1 MNKKLFIQFA
11 KKVLKLAEVT
21 IGDKT
26 YYVEGDIVEGA
37 ELLDEN
43 GEVLADG
50 EYEIAIGDE
59 KMNLVIEDGKV
70 KTATKI
76 EIEVE
81 QKEVQEPE
89 QQPTEKDEKDLKI
102 EELEGLLKDRDA
114 IIEELNQKIKELE
127 DAKKA
132 PVDDPIKMNK
142 VNEEKVVKNGALKYF
157 E

>member
-50 EYEIAIGDE
+50 EYEIAIGEE
-59 KMNLVIEDGKV
+59 KMKLVIEDGKV
-70 KTATKI
+70 KTVTKI
-76 EIEVE
+76 EVEVE
-81 QKEVQEPE
+81 QEEESAE
-89 QQPTEKDEKDLKI
+89 QPAEKDEKDLKI

-132 PVDDPIKMNK
+132 PVEDPIKMNK

>member
-81 QKEVQEPE
+81 QEEVKPE
-89 QQPTEKDEKDLKI
+89 EQPAEKDEKDLKI

-132 PVDDPIKMNK
+132 PVEDPIKMNK
-142 VNEEKVVKNGALKYF
+142 VNEEQVVKNGALKYF

>member
-21 IGDKT
+21 IGEKT

-81 QKEVQEPE
+81 QEEVQEPE
-89 QQPTEKDEKDLKI
+89 QPAEKDEKDLKI

>member
-70 KTATKI
+70 KTATEI
-76 EIEVE
+76 EIEV
-81 QKEVQEPE
+81 KEEEVKPE
-89 QQPTEKDEKDLKI
+89 QPTEKDEKDLKI

-132 PVDDPIKMNK
+132 PVEDPIKMNK

>member
-81 QKEVQEPE
+81 QEEVQEPE

>member
-81 QKEVQEPE
+81 QEEVQEPE
-89 QQPTEKDEKDLKI
+89 QQPAEKDEKDLKI

-132 PVDDPIKMNK
+132 PVEDPIKMNK
-142 VNEEKVVKNGALKYF
+142 INEEKVVKNGALKYF